1 MIYSIRGELTHKEVN
16 LAVIETGGVGYACRI
31 TCTTASQIGEI
42 GEEVFLYTYLHVR
55 EDNIEL
61 FGFYSKQEL
70 HCFRLLT
77 SVSGIGAKTALAV
90 LSDLDPQRF
99 ALAVASEDSKLLTKT
114 KGVGIKAAKRIVLEL
129 KDKIAKENIS
139 AEVFKT
145 AVSVSAPATDS
156 SSEALTALMTLGFTQ
171 GEIMEAMNQ
180 IDTSLSTEKIIKQ
193 ALKLLG
199 MK

>member
-1 MIYSIRGELTHKEVN
+1 MIYSIRGELIHKEVN
-16 LAVIETGGVGYACRI
+16 LAVIETAGVGYACRI
-31 TCTTASQIGEI
+31 TCTTASQIGET
-42 GEEVFLYTYLHVR
+42 GEEVFLYTYLHVTK
-55 EDNIEL
+55 DNIEL

-70 HCFRLLT
+70 HCFKLLT
-77 SVSGIGAKTALAV
+77 SVSGIGAKTALAI

-114 KGVGIKAAKRIVLEL
+114 KGVGVKAAKRIVLEL

-139 AEVFKT
+139 AEAFKT
-145 AVSVSAPATDS
+145 AVSVSAPVTDS

-180 IDTSLSTEKIIKQ
+180 IDTSLPTEKIIKQ
-193 ALKLLG
+193 ALKILG